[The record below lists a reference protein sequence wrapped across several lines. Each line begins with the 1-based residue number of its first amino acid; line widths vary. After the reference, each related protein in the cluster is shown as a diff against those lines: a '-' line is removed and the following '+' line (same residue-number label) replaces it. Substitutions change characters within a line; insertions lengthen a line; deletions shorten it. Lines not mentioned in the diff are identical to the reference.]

1 MPRLRINGE
10 AGILL
15 APAARLNAR
24 PSVGGCA
31 GAGRTTVRVAMPHVK
46 LPRLT
51 HTGGHGLASAANGTE
66 QRPRIIPRPEH
77 NVSRSQISKNALK
90 VMYRL
95 RDAGYQAFLVGGG
108 VRDLM
113 LGREPKDFDI
123 ATDAHPE
130 DVRRLFRNCRL
141 IGRRFRLA
149 HVFFGRDIVEV
160 ATFRASEDE
169 LDADDESLLLKDEEG
184 RILRDN
190 RYGNV
195 DDDVWRRDFTAN
207 SLYYN
212 IADFSIWDYTG
223 GVDDIRAGVLRLIGD
238 PDERYRE
245 DPVRLLRAIRFA
257 AKLGFRIEPA
267 TEAPLRL
274 LSSLLESVP
283 PARLFDEVLKLFLG
297 GHAVPSYELLRRYG
311 HFRQLFP
318 DVDKLLDSDAGEP
331 YRALLLAAL
340 QNTDQRVAD
349 DEPVTPVFL
358 FSVLLWGPVRL
369 RAAQL
374 EQAGESPVQAL
385 LLAADTVADAQQRHV
400 AVPRRITTPMKEMM
414 VMQLR
419 LQKTRGRRVLGML
432 GHPRFRAA
440 YDLLCLRAR
449 IGDADPALAEF
460 WTRLQALDAEARLAE
475 VDPGARPKKA
485 GEEAEA
491 ALPEGAARPRRRRRP
506 RRRKPGDGAG

>member
-1 MPRLRINGE
+1 
-10 AGILL
+10 
-15 APAARLNAR
+15 
-24 PSVGGCA
+24 
-31 GAGRTTVRVAMPHVK
+31 VA
-46 LPRLT
+46 T
-51 HTGGHGLASAANGTE
+51 GTE
-66 QRPRIIPRPEH
+66 TGPRIIPRPDH
-77 NVSRSQISKNALK
+77 NVSRAQISKNALK

-108 VRDLM
+108 VRDLL

-149 HVFFGRDIVEV
+149 HVYFGRDIVEV
-160 ATFRASEDE
+160 ATFRSSEDE
-169 LDADDESLLLKDEEG
+169 LAPDDESLLLKDEEG

-190 RYGNV
+190 RYGEIG
-195 DDDVWRRDFTAN
+195 DDVWRRDFTAN

-223 GVDDIRAGVLRLIGD
+223 GVEDIRAGVLRLIGE
-238 PDERYRE
+238 PEARYRE
-245 DPVRLLRAIRFA
+245 DPVRLLRAVRFA
-257 AKLGFRIEPA
+257 AKLGFRIDSA
-267 TEAPLRL
+267 SEAPVRDLGF
-274 LSSLLESVP
+274 LLESVP

-297 GHAVPSYELLRRYG
+297 GHAVASYELLRHYG
-311 HFRQLFP
+311 HFGHLFP
-318 DVDKLLDSDAGEP
+318 AVDAMLDSEAGEP
-331 YRALLLAAL
+331 YRALLLEAL
-340 QNTDQRVAD
+340 QNTDRRVAD

-358 FSVLLWGPVRL
+358 FCVLLWGPVRR
-369 RAAQL
+369 RATYL
-374 EQAGESPVQAL
+374 EERGESPVQAM
-385 LLAADTVADAQQRHV
+385 LLAADEAGDEQQRHV
-400 AVPRRITTPMKEMM
+400 AIPRRITTPMKEMM

-460 WTRLQALDAEARLAE
+460 WTRLQALDEDARLAE
-475 VDPGARPKKA
+475 VDPGGRRKSGGKGAPDGGARTDGEA
-485 GEEAEA
+485 GTDGEA
-491 ALPEGAARPRRRRRP
+491 AADADRPARSRRRRRP
-506 RRRKPGDGAG
+506 RRRKPAGSAD